1 MPRTGPGTQQGSVSA
16 CPAGRWRAC
25 VSRVPCAGVATRS
38 DRVVFLVKALSSGP
52 TLNSYPSLLV
62 FGDILLFHIQKQD
75 PLKRLIVVVSGM
87 IMLAING
94 VLKTPGPEKN
104 PSSAERGA
112 GFELLGAVSGGTSP
126 GRSWSPCRR
135 FLSVCC
141 RCHQLHQ
148 PAGHRRRQGAEA
160 LQRPQEVHVL
170 RDVRHVRAE
179 RGEGL
184 PGR

>member
-1 MPRTGPGTQQGSVSA
+1 MSV

-25 VSRVPCAGVATRS
+25 VSRVPCAEKVTTRS
-38 DRVVFLVKALSSGP
+38 DRAVFLVKAFSSGA
-52 TLNSYPSLLV
+52 TFNSYPFLLV
-62 FGDILLFHIQKQD
+62 FRDILSFHVQKQD
-75 PLKRLIVVVSGM
+75 PLKHLIVVVSGM
-87 IMLAING
+87 IILGING

-126 GRSWSPCRR
+126 GCSWSPCRHY
-135 FLSVCC
+135 LSVCC

-170 RDVRHVRAE
+170 RDMRHVRAE